1 MENSIIKILKILV
14 EQVKESK
21 DSEKIAAN
29 IQNSEELIHEYYVN
43 KVSKMFGK
51 KSKEICG
58 SNNK

>member
-1 MENSIIKILKILV
+1 MENSIIKILKTLV

-51 KSKEICG
+51 KSKEIRG